1 MKKYIKPLLYSV
13 LVITL
18 CLVSLIFFLYQNVEV
33 NSELPLKPDNIPE
46 SALWIGGPDGGVYVL
61 VSKDENDNQTLYD
74 AKIYYSE
81 GSVNYIGKLVINTP
95 NNPLFDYRNI
105 NSYSGWDGDTLYL
118 QDGRL
123 LTIHKNLLNQ

>member
-1 MKKYIKPLLYSV
+1 MKKYMKPLLYSI
-13 LVITL
+13 LAMMI
-18 CLVSLIFFLYQNVEV
+18 CLVSLSVFLYQNVEV
-33 NSELPLKPDNIPE
+33 SSVLPLKPDNIPE
-46 SALWIGGPDGGVYVL
+46 SALWVGGPDGGVYVL
-61 VSKDENDNQTLYD
+61 VKKNKSDNQTIYD

-95 NNPLFDYRNI
+95 NNPLFDYQNI

-123 LTIHKNLLNQ
+123 LIIYNNK